1 MASRS
6 PSRLSAQDA
15 TVPFAPWRK
24 VFPTLLR
31 NWEQGEHF
39 VTLGKT
45 GRGKTTL
52 EIALMEGRHRKRR
65 AKVCS
70 MVVKR
75 RDETSAKLVAKGWH
89 RIYDWPPGYA
99 ARRSGKII
107 LWPSYTR
114 ASTYAKDRRSVFVQA
129 FDEIIEEGNWTLCLD
144 EASYMV
150 ESMRIRTSIDEL
162 FTQSRSNGITLI
174 AGSQRPVWVSR
185 SMVSQHCWVA
195 CFRIGDTTDA
205 RRAGE
210 VLGDKDRYAP
220 VIQRLGPHEFVLANT
235 ITDEAIVT
243 QVGS

>member
-1 MASRS
+1 MPRSAETVEVAS
-6 PSRLSAQDA
+6 
-15 TVPFAPWRK
+15 WRK
-24 VFPTLLR
+24 VLPTLLR

-39 VTLGKT
+39 VILGKT

-52 EIALMEGRHRKRR
+52 EVELMEKRHALRR
-65 AKVCS
+65 ASACS
-70 MVVKR
+70 MVTKR
-75 RDETSAKLVAKGWH
+75 RDETSARLVSRGWH
-89 RIYDWPPGYA
+89 RIYDWPPPYS
-99 ARRSGKII
+99 ARKSGKII

-114 ASTYAKDRRSVFVQA
+114 ASTYAKDRRHIFVDA
-129 FDEIIEEGNWTLCLD
+129 FDEIITEGNWTLCLD

-195 CFRIGDTTDA
+195 CFRIGDSTDA

-210 VLGDKDRYAP
+210 VLGDKDRYAGL
-220 VIQRLGPHEFVLANT
+220 VQALGPHQFLLANT
-235 ITDEAIVT
+235 ITTEAVVT
-243 QVGS
+243 EVGT